1 MVRRFDRDLSCHS
14 LLLPPEA
21 AQEARRLQSLLTEG
35 SEKAGIVE
43 DFLSKKLPADWTNR
57 DVFNRREYLAKYDE
71 RPKGQIEKEREY
83 VCTLEIW
90 CEAFE
95 KDKSSF
101 TNKDSRELSAILIN
115 ILGWKLGPT
124 HRFGPY
130 GIQRSFTRR

>member
-1 MVRRFDRDLSCHS
+1 M
-14 LLLPPEA
+14 
-21 AQEARRLQSLLTEG
+21 
-35 SEKAGIVE
+35 E
-43 DFLSKKLPADWTNR
+43 DFLSKKLPTDWTTR

-71 RPKGQIEKEREY
+71 RPKDQIEKEREY